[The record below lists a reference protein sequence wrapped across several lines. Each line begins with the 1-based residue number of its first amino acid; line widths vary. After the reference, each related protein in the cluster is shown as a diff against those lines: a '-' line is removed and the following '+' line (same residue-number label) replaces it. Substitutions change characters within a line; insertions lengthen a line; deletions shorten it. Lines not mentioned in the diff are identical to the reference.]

1 MQAMKSLFNNSKLSI
16 TNSNNIAR
24 KAHRLF
30 STSKGPSIFPEFEAS
45 EGLTIPI
52 IIKNYN
58 KSNVQSTKES
68 KSLNN
73 FSDSARTASN
83 GTSVSQGSWFLE
95 GKKSGLLSKG
105 PELYW
110 SDLQETRQEL
120 SWYLTEQCKLRDNK
134 TSDTT
139 GTQWRT
145 SSTSTSNNN
154 SNPMQWYN
162 DWQATYTKQPSI
174 SSQKAQ
180 FEILHNN
187 ESKSNNQTYSPSDVS
202 INTAQTDNNSNV
214 SNTANH
220 RQLFINLAKRL
231 GVRTYEDWYYI
242 NILDV
247 KDAEIRSLLMT
258 HYDNSLIRALISVYP
273 EFDWKIYKFETS
285 FKGILNNEINRDAMD
300 KEIEELNGNPKCE
313 DPNTT
318 YNKYKDHWQVRLF
331 NAKPL
336 PSYILNQQPQH
347 PSIHNTRS
355 NQQQLVIP
363 TPEKDLLF
371 DYIKKM
377 FPDIE
382 VSKNFTY
389 QKFEYSDTKRPF
401 NITVYIPSLKLGFDY
416 FEDPNTSCQYAVGAN
431 YSVNLFNRSKKNV
444 CDKLGI
450 TLIEVPSWWD
460 RKSESLLVAIRR
472 CRPDVFKK

>member
-1 MQAMKSLFNNSKLSI
+1 M
-16 TNSNNIAR
+16 
-24 KAHRLF
+24 
-30 STSKGPSIFPEFEAS
+30 FPELEAS
-45 EGLTIPI
+45 EVFTIPI
-52 IIKNYN
+52 IIKNYSN
-58 KSNVQSTKES
+58 KSNVQQSSSTKES

-73 FSDSARTASN
+73 FGDSSINT
-83 GTSVSQGSWFLE
+83 TSVSQGNWLLE

-120 SWYLTEQCKLRDNK
+120 SWYLTEQCKLRDNS
-134 TSDTT
+134 TSDTI

-145 SSTSTSNNN
+145 PSTSSASSTSTSSTSINNN
-154 SNPMQWYN
+154 SNPMQWYL
-162 DWQATYTKQPSI
+162 DWQAVYTKQPSV
-174 SSQKAQ
+174 SSQKTQ
-180 FEILHNN
+180 FEVLRNN

-202 INTAQTDNNSNV
+202 INTTQTDNV

-220 RQLFINLAKRL
+220 RQLFISLAKRL

-242 NILDV
+242 NILDI
-247 KDAEIRSLLMT
+247 KDKEIRSLLMT
-258 HYDNSLIRALISVYP
+258 HYDNSLIRALLSVYP

-285 FKGILNNEINRDAMD
+285 FKGILNNEMDRDAMD
-300 KEIEELNGNPKCE
+300 KEIEELNGNPRCE

-331 NAKPL
+331 HAKPL
-336 PSYILNQQPQH
+336 PSYILNRQQPHH
-347 PSIHNTRS
+347 PSIHNTHSSQR
-355 NQQQLVIP
+355 QLVIP

-377 FPDIE
+377 FPGVE
-382 VSKNFTY
+382 VSKNFSHK
-389 QKFEYSDTKRPF
+389 QFEYSDTKRPF
-401 NITVYIPSLKLGFDY
+401 NISVYVPSLKLGFDY

-460 RKSESLLVAIRR
+460 RKSESILVAIKR
-472 CRPDVFKK
+472 CRPDIFKN